1 MIIIMTE
8 QISTLISESIIMI
21 GIFFILSS
29 ICKEVEQKNT
39 IISIS
44 DFIDINKL
52 FAGIIMVIV
61 GILILIR

>member
-1 MIIIMTE
+1 MTE
-8 QISTLISESIIMI
+8 QISTLISGSIIMI

-52 FAGIIMVIV
+52 FVGITMVIV

>member
-1 MIIIMTE
+1 MTE
-8 QISTLISESIIMI
+8 QISTLISGSIIMI

-52 FAGIIMVIV
+52 FVGIIMVIV

>member
-1 MIIIMTE
+1 MTE

-29 ICKEVEQKNT
+29 IYKEVEQKNT

>member
-1 MIIIMTE
+1 MTE
-8 QISTLISESIIMI
+8 QISTLIGTPMIMI
-21 GIFFILSS
+21 GIIFILSG
-29 ICKEVEQKNT
+29 IYKEVEQKNT

-52 FAGIIMVIV
+52 FVGITIVIV

>member
-1 MIIIMTE
+1 MTE
-8 QISTLISESIIMI
+8 QISTLISGSIIMI

-52 FAGIIMVIV
+52 FVGIIMVIT

>member
-1 MIIIMTE
+1 MTE
-8 QISTLISESIIMI
+8 QISTLVGTPTIMI
-21 GIFFILSS
+21 GIIFILSG

-52 FAGIIMVIV
+52 FVGITMVIV

>member
-1 MIIIMTE
+1 MTE
-8 QISTLISESIIMI
+8 QISTLISGSIIMI
-21 GIFFILSS
+21 SIFFILSS

-52 FAGIIMVIV
+52 FVGIIMVIV